1 MVMKRNTNKMNLI
14 EAIREA
20 MRRLAGHAP
29 RTQAN
34 EVKNAGE
41 MLLI

>member
-1 MVMKRNTNKMNLI
+1 MKRNTHKINLI

-29 RTQAN
+29 RNQAS
-34 EVKNAGE
+34 EAKDAGE

>member
-1 MVMKRNTNKMNLI
+1 MKRNTNKISLI

-20 MRRLAGHAP
+20 MRRLAGFSP
-29 RTQAN
+29 RNSARQA
-34 EVKNAGE
+34 KDAGE